1 MEVEG
6 EGPGPQ
12 TGPGVEELVRC
23 DEVRAVY
30 DDAMSDVK
38 YASDSDDIYVAKLV
52 ARRAV
57 ERMRELDCAD
67 VPQGPG

>member
-1 MEVEG
+1 VDGVG
-6 EGPGPQ
+6 EEPGPQ
-12 TGPGVEELVRC
+12 TGPGVEELTRC

-30 DDAMSDVK
+30 DDAMGDVTHG
-38 YASDSDDIYVAKLV
+38 SDSDTIRVAKLV

-67 VPQGPG
+67 VPKPPG